1 MNDGFKDTKRHI
13 LLYYYIKLHMIL
25 KGNKKIPACI
35 FVAMAIF
42 DDAVFSHLKKRI
54 NK

>member
-1 MNDGFKDTKRHI
+1 
-13 LLYYYIKLHMIL
+13 MIL
-25 KGNKKIPACI
+25 KGNKKKIPACI

-42 DDAVFSHLKKRI
+42 DDAVFSHLKKGI